1 MMMVHALKS
10 RELLDQMGVK
20 RRKGGGKSPFTQK
33 YNLDFRKA
41 AALMRPA
48 ADTYVMWQEIIIQSV
63 ILHTL
68 TSRINASARCWQ
80 VTLSLEWCFS
90 EVTFTVIYTLCEKG
104 LLLLS
109 NTAVCSLFYI

>member
-1 MMMVHALKS
+1 MMMVHTLKS
-10 RELLDQMGVK
+10 WELLDYQGVK
-20 RRKGGGKSPFTQK
+20 RRKGGESPFTQK

-41 AALMRPA
+41 AALMRTA
-48 ADTYVMWQEIIIQSV
+48 ADTDVMWQEIIIQSV

-68 TSRINASARCWQ
+68 TSRINASTRCWHI
-80 VTLSLEWCFS
+80 TLSLEWCFS

-109 NTAVCSLFYI
+109 NTAVCYLFYI